1 MSQEDLNSV
10 LDDDDD
16 HDSFASLLEHET
28 AGFIRED
35 DKASAPP
42 STPPSV
48 KTTPTPGK
56 MHASTAAKVQKRIFT
71 IKDCEH
77 ISRPAPQN
85 VIDRIKA
92 GTKRAVSAVHV
103 YIHTC
108 QQWRGGVRTQRW
120 QDHFQVHLTYIRTQP
135 YIHNE
140 ARPNVRAAC
149 VSLSATNLV
158 SMCNVSCSSPYVLSQ
173 QYVPPPMNAIFT
185 SSHCPCC
192 PLPIS
197 VQPLNLTE
205 WNFPKKSK

>member
-1 MSQEDLNSV
+1 MLCLCFAAADTKKQEEEEELTGLESQEEMENMSQEDLNSV
-10 LDDDDD
+10 LDDDD

-103 YIHTC
+103 YT
-108 QQWRGGVRTQRW
+108 RVNNGGVVYVHKGGKTTFKYTLPTYVHRPTYTMK
-120 QDHFQVHLTYIRTQP
+120 QV
-135 YIHNE
+135 
-140 ARPNVRAAC
+140 PNVRAVY

-158 SMCNVSCSSPYVLSQ
+158 SMCHVLVLPLTCSPNNMFL
-173 QYVPPPMNAIFT
+173 
-185 SSHCPCC
+185 
-192 PLPIS
+192 LP
-197 VQPLNLTE
+197 
-205 WNFPKKSK
+205 

>member
-1 MSQEDLNSV
+1 MLCICFAAADTKKQGEEEEELTGLESQEEMENMSQEDLNSV
-10 LDDDDD
+10 LDDDD

-71 IKDCEH
+71 IKECEH
-77 ISRPAPQN
+77 ISRPAPQT

-103 YIHTC
+103 YMHVTMA
-108 QQWRGGVRTQRW
+108 GDVRMYTKMARP
-120 QDHFQVHLTYIRTQP
+120 LSTTP
-135 YIHNE
+135 YIH
-140 ARPNVRAAC
+140 
-149 VSLSATNLV
+149 TYIH
-158 SMCNVSCSSPYVLSQ
+158 SPIYSTQ
-173 QYVPPPMNAIFT
+173 
-185 SSHCPCC
+185 
-192 PLPIS
+192 
-197 VQPLNLTE
+197 
-205 WNFPKKSK
+205 

>member
-103 YIHTC
+103 YT
-108 QQWRGGVRTQRW
+108 RVNNGGVVY
-120 QDHFQVHLTYIRTQP
+120 VHKGGKTTFKYTLPTYVHSPTYTMKQGLM
-135 YIHNE
+135 Y
-140 ARPNVRAAC
+140 VL
-149 VSLSATNLV
+149 STYLSATNLV
-158 SMCNVSCSSPYVLSQ
+158 SMCHVSCSSPYVLSQ
-173 QYVPPPMNAIFT
+173 QSVPPPMNAIFT
-185 SSHCPCC
+185 SSHCHCC
-192 PLPIS
+192 PLLIS

>member
-1 MSQEDLNSV
+1 MLRICFAAADTKKQEEEEELTGLESQEEMENMSQEDLNSV
-10 LDDDDD
+10 LDDDVD

-103 YIHTC
+103 YTRVNNGGVVYVHKGGKATFKYTLPTYVHRPTYTMKQGLMYVPHTYLC
-108 QQWRGGVRTQRW
+108 QQPIWSPCVMSL
-120 QDHFQVHLTYIRTQP
+120 VLP
-135 YIHNE
+135 LMCS
-140 ARPNVRAAC
+140 PNNMF
-149 VSLSATNLV
+149 LL
-158 SMCNVSCSSPYVLSQ
+158 L
-173 QYVPPPMNAIFT
+173 
-185 SSHCPCC
+185 
-192 PLPIS
+192 
-197 VQPLNLTE
+197 
-205 WNFPKKSK
+205 